1 MVDTSFSQLGAFQF
15 DGFSFVKDRQFDLII
30 RTSQAIDE
38 DLKSNIFG
46 IFKTTLHNLNYTGT
60 IKINV
65 KENFIKICED
75 ENKEETLK
83 QGLYV

>member
-1 MVDTSFSQLGAFQF
+1 MVDTTFSRLGAFQF

-30 RTSQAIDE
+30 RTEKVIDE
-38 DLKSNIFG
+38 DLKSNIFK
-46 IFKTTLHNLNYTGT
+46 IFKTTLNNLHYSGT

-75 ENKEETLK
+75 DTKEETLK